1 MKKFMLFLLLSLFLV
16 SSVKAEVDDYS
27 VIKAGISK
35 NRIKKNVVVYNLSNA
50 KLHTHNCEWAEKCTK
65 NCIYIKKRN
74 LKDIFFIP
82 CVICGGG
89 VIEPAPMLSDE

>member
-1 MKKFMLFLLLSLFLV
+1 MKKFMLLLLLVLLFTN
-16 SSVKAEVDDYS
+16 SANAETNDYCL
-27 VIKAGISK
+27 INATITK
-35 NRIKKNVVVYNLSNA
+35 NKIKKNIVVYNLSNA

-82 CVICGGG
+82 CVVCGGG
-89 VIEPAPMLSDE
+89 VIEPASMLSDE

>member
-1 MKKFMLFLLLSLFLV
+1 MKKIMLLFLLVLLFA
-16 SSVKAEVDDYS
+16 SSANAEVDNYCL
-27 VIKAGISK
+27 INATITK
-35 NRIKKNVVVYNLSNA
+35 NKIKKNVVVYNLSNA
-50 KLHTHNCEWAEKCTK
+50 KLHTHDCEWAEKCTK